1 MSSDNVLL
9 RYCMQKLTNKQKTNT
24 GFKEKVMLL
33 VYANIDARS
42 ELNLPKLC
50 RRFNCEATFKFKNM
64 AKLTK
69 HVADTVVSECWLIL
83 EANFNLQMLLL
94 SHVGIETRTGVN

>member
-1 MSSDNVLL
+1 
-9 RYCMQKLTNKQKTNT
+9 MQTLTNKKQTNT
-24 GFKEKVMLL
+24 GFKQKVMLL

-50 RRFNCEATFKFKNM
+50 CRFNCEATSKFKNM

-69 HVADTVVSECWLIL
+69 HVADTVVSE
-83 EANFNLQMLLL
+83 
-94 SHVGIETRTGVN
+94 